1 MTFFQDFPVPPLPP
15 RPRSQR
21 YVPPPWAAAPAYE
34 LPAVVQIGT
43 FLSRTPEMVV
53 AVKSADVYSTGC
65 LFSVSWLIRRGSQSD
80 EDWVDLQH
88 LFFQPGRSIRRG
100 TGRQTGLMFGV
111 QFPDGSKAST
121 GALGPQVFMD
131 REQQPEPPIL
141 ALNNSGGGGGEDEL
155 AGTGTLWLWPL
166 PPAGDLRLVAQWT
179 DFGLAETSIMLD
191 GGKLRA
197 AASGAQQY
205 WPAEENN
212 HG

>member
-65 LFSVSWLIRRGSQSD
+65 VFGVSWLIRRGSQSD
-80 EDWVDLQH
+80 EDWADLQH
-88 LFFQPGRSIRRG
+88 LFFQPGRGIRRG

-131 REQQPEPPIL
+131 REQQPEPPTL
-141 ALNNSGGGGGEDEL
+141 SLNNGGGGGGEDEL
-155 AGTGTLWLWPL
+155 AGTGTLWLRPL
-166 PPAGDLRLVAQWT
+166 PPAEDLRLVAQWT

-191 GGKLRA
+191 GGRLRD
-197 AASGAQQY
+197 AASGSQQY
-205 WPAEENN
+205 WPAEEN

>member
-43 FLSRTPEMVV
+43 FLSRTPEIVV

-65 LFSVSWLIRRGSQSD
+65 VFGVSWLIRRGSQSD
-80 EDWVDLQH
+80 EDWADLQH
-88 LFFQPGRSIRRG
+88 LFFQPGRGIRRG

-121 GALGPQVFMD
+121 GALEPQVFMD

-141 ALNNSGGGGGEDEL
+141 ALNNGGGGGGEDEL

-191 GGKLRA
+191 GGRLRN
-197 AASGAQQY
+197 AASGSQQY
-205 WPAEENN
+205 WPAEDN

>member
-21 YVPPPWAAAPAYE
+21 HVPPPWAAAPAYE

-43 FLSRTPEMVV
+43 FLSRTPEIVV

-65 LFSVSWLIRRGSQSD
+65 VFGVSWLIRRGSQSD
-80 EDWVDLQH
+80 EDWADLQH
-88 LFFQPGRSIRRG
+88 LFFQPGRGIRRG

-131 REQQPEPPIL
+131 REQQPEPPTL

-191 GGKLRA
+191 GGRLRD
-197 AASGAQQY
+197 ASSDAQQY
-205 WPAEENN
+205 WPAEDK